1 MEMAATLSELECH
14 LNKLIANSAVGF
26 NEYNQV
32 TPATKDFGVLLPQH
46 YDGTPLG
53 NDCDA

>member
-1 MEMAATLSELECH
+1 MEMATTLSKLEFH
-14 LNKLIANSAVGF
+14 LNKLIPNSAVGF
-26 NEYNQV
+26 DEYNQV

-53 NDCDA
+53 KRL

>member
-1 MEMAATLSELECH
+1 MEMAATLSELEYH

-46 YDGTPLG
+46 YDGTSLG